1 MVINFRDITYLK
13 EGTVRQKEA
22 HKVLLELNIFELLKH
37 FNPILVGTIPI
48 NIDVTSSDLDIICQS
63 DNHED
68 LIKVVSEN
76 YGEFLRFEVKTI
88 PSYKNLKTTIITLEY
103 KTFPIEIFVQ
113 NKLPEEQDSYL
124 HMLVEYQVLVKAG
137 EEFRSKIITLKQQGL
152 KTEPAFAKLLN
163 LEGNPYEALLTY
175 GFEKGYIS

>member
-1 MVINFRDITYLK
+1 MINFKDITYLK

-22 HKVLLELNIFELLKH
+22 YKVLLELNLFELLKNC
-37 FNPILVGTIPI
+37 NPILVGTIPI
-48 NIDVTSSDLDIICQS
+48 NIDVDSSDLDIICQS
-63 DNHED
+63 ENHED
-68 LIKVVSEN
+68 IVKVVSEN
-76 YGEFLRFEVKTI
+76 YGEFSRFQIKMI
-88 PSYKNLKTTIITLEY
+88 PSYKNLKTTIITLEC

-124 HMLVEYQVLVKAG
+124 HMLIEYQVLLKEG
-137 EEFRSKIITLKQQGL
+137 EVFRSKIIALKQQGL

-175 GFEKGYIS
+175 GFQKGYIS

>member
-1 MVINFRDITYLK
+1 MINFKNITYLK

-48 NIDVTSSDLDIICQS
+48 NIDVESSDLDIICQS
-63 DNHED
+63 DNHEE
-68 LIKVVSEN
+68 LVKVVSKN
-76 YGEFLRFEVKTI
+76 YGEFSRFEIKTI
-88 PSYKNLKTTIITLEY
+88 PSYKNLKTTIITFEY
-103 KTFPIEIFVQ
+103 KAFPIEIFVQ

-124 HMLVEYQVLVKAG
+124 HMLIEYQVLIKAG
-137 EEFRSKIITLKQQGL
+137 EVFRSEIIALKQQEF

-163 LEGNPYEALLTY
+163 LKGDPYEALLIY
-175 GFEKGYIS
+175 GFEKGYVP

>member
-1 MVINFRDITYLK
+1 MINFRDITYLK

>member
-1 MVINFRDITYLK
+1 VINFKDITYLK

-22 HKVLLELNIFELLKH
+22 HKVLLELNLFELLKN

-48 NIDVTSSDLDIICQS
+48 NIDVESSDLDIICQS
-63 DNHED
+63 ENHED
-68 LIKVVSEN
+68 IVKVVREK
-76 YGEFLRFEVKTI
+76 YGKLPEFEVKTI

-124 HMLVEYQVLVKAG
+124 HMLVEYQVLLKEG
-137 EEFRSKIITLKQQGL
+137 EVFRSKIITLKQQGL
-152 KTEPAFAKLLN
+152 KTESAFAKLLN

-175 GFEKGYIS
+175 GYEKGYTS

>member
-1 MVINFRDITYLK
+1 MINFKDITYLK

-22 HKVLLELNIFELLKH
+22 YKVLLELNLFELLKNC
-37 FNPILVGTIPI
+37 NPILVGTIPI
-48 NIDVTSSDLDIICQS
+48 NIDVDSSDLDIICQS
-63 DNHED
+63 DNHEE
-68 LIKVVSEN
+68 LVKVVSES
-76 YGEFLRFEVKTI
+76 YGEFSRFEVKTI

-124 HMLVEYQVLVKAG
+124 HMLIEYQVLLKEG
-137 EEFRSKIITLKQQGL
+137 KEFRSKIIALKQQGF

-163 LEGNPYEALLTY
+163 LKGNPYEALSIY
-175 GFEKGYIS
+175 GFEKGYTS